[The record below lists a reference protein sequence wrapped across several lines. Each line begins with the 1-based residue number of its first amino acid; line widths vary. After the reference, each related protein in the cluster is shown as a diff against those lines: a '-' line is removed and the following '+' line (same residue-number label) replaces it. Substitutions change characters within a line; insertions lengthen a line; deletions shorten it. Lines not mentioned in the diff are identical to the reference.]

1 MNFIYLD
8 TRTIQQLIQ
17 HNKVQI
23 RELDTNRKYL
33 EHLVQLYWNSCN
45 PIEPNSILSNTA
57 FKCLNEAKADIKEIK
72 KKIKM
77 LAALQYSLKY
87 SLR

>member
-45 PIEPNSILSNTA
+45 PVEPNSILSSTA